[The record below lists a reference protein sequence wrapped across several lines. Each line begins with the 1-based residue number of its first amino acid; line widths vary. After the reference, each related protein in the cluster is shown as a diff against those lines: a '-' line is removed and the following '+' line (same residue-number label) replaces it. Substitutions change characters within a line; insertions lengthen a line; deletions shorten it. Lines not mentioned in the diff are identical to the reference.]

1 LGPVA
6 APVAG
11 AAFGL
16 GWTPCIGPVLGSVL
30 GVAATR
36 DTTRAATLLVAYS
49 LGLGVPFLVVGL
61 GLGRLTG
68 PLNWVKRHSRI
79 ITLVSAVVL
88 AAFGVLLV
96 LNRFEL
102 LTSRLQDAL
111 TTIGLKRLVTLG

>member
-1 LGPVA
+1 
-6 APVAG
+6 
-11 AAFGL
+11 
-16 GWTPCIGPVLGSVL
+16 
-30 GVAATR
+30 
-36 DTTRAATLLVAYS
+36 
-49 LGLGVPFLVVGL
+49 
-61 GLGRLTG
+61 LTG